1 MYFPKTETH
10 VSEVQQHKIFCALVW
25 FVKDACIFLD
35 ISEFDLDLWDFAKI
49 EDNIETTTSVVI
61 QFENREKHKLFH
73 SYSFDLRQFIRTGY
87 FVQDC
92 GKTYHS

>member
-1 MYFPKTETH
+1 MYFSKTETH
-10 VSEVQQHKIFCALVW
+10 VYEVKQYHNFCAPVW

-61 QFENREKHKLFH
+61 QFENRGKHKLFH
-73 SYSFDLRQFIRTGY
+73 SYSFDLRLFIRKG
-87 FVQDC
+87 
-92 GKTYHS
+92 